1 MHIILPIKFQSS
13 LLGDTP
19 KEEHLR
25 SLGEKWG
32 RTSEEEKMEFRIQA
46 KEIRDDPLK
55 GRTAEEIAEVH
66 LNTITNSCAVLQ
78 SLGYEIAAI
87 AAKESEPSQLFGTPR
102 GLEFVKGMQFQKGF
116 RESVFRHIVYVGD
129 DRTHKDTKKE
139 LTENVRKIFNSCW
152 ASASLKN
159 QAVPYGNIIKNNLY
173 RMEGL
178 PDGVIFKDPNSYGLS
193 TLRQIISQKDSIKFV
208 NVIPATTLA
217 SSATP
222 SNGLENEIITEDT
235 DAPAIPLELREE
247 PMEAVADA
255 VDITIGVSGTLAHA
269 VSSDAV
275 GEHGVEVLTDLSNMH
290 MEEITGAPEIPL
302 DVLDS
307 LAATIQVDVVEEQTR
322 IIVPKD
328 EEEEN
333 GMYKV
338 VSVLDKKK
346 IGKKKQF
353 FLVHWEGYNSSD
365 ATWEPRKNIPN
376 YFIKCFNKN
385 QTKKSK

>member
-1 MHIILPIKFQSS
+1 MSATPLLTPMLVFRGGSGIILEFHEQYVGGQR
-13 LLGDTP
+13 LVDGFHYFTP
-19 KEEHLR
+19 
-25 SLGEKWG
+25 G
-32 RTSEEEKMEFRIQA
+32 
-46 KEIRDDPLK
+46 
-55 GRTAEEIAEVH
+55 
-66 LNTITNSCAVLQ
+66 
-78 SLGYEIAAI
+78 
-87 AAKESEPSQLFGTPR
+87 
-102 GLEFVKGMQFQKGF
+102 
-116 RESVFRHIVYVGD
+116 HIVYVGD

-255 VDITIGVSGTLAHA
+255 VDITI
-269 VSSDAV
+269 
-275 GEHGVEVLTDLSNMH
+275 DLSNMH

-338 VSVLDKKK
+338 VSVLAKKK
-346 IGKKKQF
+346 IGKKTILFSALGRIQF
-353 FLVHWEGYNSSD
+353 FRCYLG
-365 ATWEPRKNIPN
+365 
-376 YFIKCFNKN
+376 
-385 QTKKSK
+385 TKKDHSKLFYKMF